1 MTVFSEQPLALP
13 GSANYLVVVAD
24 NDCWEDNVSETGRD
38 ALDRDEDGEVKEF
51 NEVLPVEVDRPDDR
65 DQDDDN
71 PEEPP
76 RPAEV
81 LFGQV
86 EPAVETCLLTEVLAV
101 SFPVFPAGREGGLGL
116 GGHHASNWKT
126 SHFNPVHPSLV
137 SKQERPTQRKISF
150 NLDKVQITKYLV
162 GTKL

>member
-24 NDCWEDNVSETGRD
+24 NDCWEDDVSETGRD

-51 NEVLPVEVDRPDDR
+51 YEELPVEVESPDGR

-81 LFGQV
+81 LLGQV
-86 EPAVETCLLTEVLAV
+86 EPAVETGLHAEVPAV
-101 SFPVFPAGREGGLGL
+101 SFQIFPAGRESGLGL
-116 GGHHASNWKT
+116 GGLGGHHTSNWKT
-126 SHFNPVHPSLV
+126 RQFNPVHPSRC
-137 SKQERPTQRKISF
+137 K
-150 NLDKVQITKYLV
+150 
-162 GTKL
+162 

>member
-1 MTVFSEQPLALP
+1 MV
-13 GSANYLVVVAD
+13 AN
-24 NDCWEDNVSETGRD
+24 NDCWEDDVSETGRD
-38 ALDRDEDGEVKEF
+38 ALDRDENCEV
-51 NEVLPVEVDRPDDR
+51 EVLREELHIEVDRPDGR

-101 SFPVFPAGREGGLGL
+101 SFQVFPAGREGGLGL
-116 GGHHASNWKT
+116 GGHHTSNWKT
-126 SHFNPVHPSLV
+126 SQFNPVHPSLV